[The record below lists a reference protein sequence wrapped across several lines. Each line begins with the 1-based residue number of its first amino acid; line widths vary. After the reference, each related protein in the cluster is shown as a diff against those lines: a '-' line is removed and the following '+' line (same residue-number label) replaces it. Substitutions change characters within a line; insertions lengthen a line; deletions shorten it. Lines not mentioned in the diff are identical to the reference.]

1 MSTEGVT
8 YEQVRSAVMRAVD
21 QAKES
26 LNQIESEY
34 PTLADFPEFEL
45 KNDGI
50 DLGRDGNVT
59 PWSRTPWTGGFDF
72 REKTTVTVSGIQL
85 PDETLKIT
93 ARPDSFDR
101 GIGWNFVVTD
111 AETGESPSYF
121 ERLLISSVE
130 DSFGLREQMSRYVE
144 NNYLHLKD
152 DGGGDGETDPAPT
165 PPSMEVVEELGSGWV
180 LVVKRPGSQS
190 SSSSEYLVFGKQGGS
205 EVYLNAQGEVIDE
218 EHLFA
223 SKKRARK
230 AYRRW
235 RDRREGNISE
245 ARSELNETMRA
256 RAEKFETLEEQQE
269 QQSNVVTESNVVEGD
284 TKVVEG
290 DSQTVKAG
298 SGTKGKASSAGSPSI
313 TLPEMSTIPVA
324 GVAVVVLGV
333 LYMVIRDTEAT

>member
-1 MSTEGVT
+1 MSAERVT
-8 YEQVRSAVMRAVD
+8 YEQVRSAAMRAAD

-34 PTLADFPEFEL
+34 PTLADFAEFEL

-59 PWSRTPWTGGFDF
+59 PWSRTPWTSGFDF

-93 ARPDSFDR
+93 ARPDFFDR
-101 GIGWNFVVTD
+101 GIGWKFVVTN
-111 AETGESPSYF
+111 AETGESPPYF

-130 DSFGLREQMSRYVE
+130 DRFGLREQMSRYVE
-144 NNYLHLKD
+144 NNYSHLKD
-152 DGGGDGETDPAPT
+152 DGGGGGGGSGSEPEPQ
-165 PPSMEVVEELGSGWV
+165 PPSGFEMVEELEYGWVIVVKKPEEDYLVVGQSGGSQVYLNEQGEVVEQ
-180 LVVKRPGSQS
+180 KFMFP
-190 SSSSEYLVFGKQGGS
+190 
-205 EVYLNAQGEVIDE
+205 
-218 EHLFA
+218 
-223 SKKRARK
+223 SKSRARK
-230 AYRRW
+230 AFRRW

-269 QQSNVVTESNVVEGD
+269 QQSNVVTESNVVEGE
-284 TKVVEG
+284 TNVVEG

-298 SGTKGKASSAGSPSI
+298 SGTRGTASSAGSPSI

-333 LYMVIRDTEAT
+333 LYMVIRDKEAT